1 MTGGNGHLSAMMS
14 IVNQDR
20 DRRLVYETVFSHY
33 RKHKVDMA
41 NAIKKPFPFLEG
53 LRDRDFISNKMYQD
67 SEESCRNLVPIQ
79 RVVYNVLDK
88 LEKTFDLALLE
99 ALFSEVNMKEYPELI
114 CICRSFKNA
123 IEEISNPQE
132 QEEKETLNSQPRLE
146 QGNGENFHR
155 SLPWLLADLSS
166 RVDTTPPENGRSEHC
181 CETEQINA
189 ERKDPTSD
197 ENDAP
202 GSQQANQRCA
212 QESEPAGSSEQISLQ
227 ANNGDARQEV
237 SSPLPSNEENT
248 TPPENGRS
256 EHCCETEQI
265 NAERKD
271 PTSDE
276 NDAPGSQQANQR
288 CAQESEPAGSSEQI
302 SLQVNNGDARQEV
315 SSPLPSNEEMISSG
329 DSAESSEEGEPP
341 AASTSALR
349 SQLELSE
356 REEPQ
361 EATCSQSQM
370 TPEPMDFRK
379 SPIFRKRVVSYNSS
393 SESSEDEVHWKAQR
407 LVFSSEP
414 SEEGRMRRRPR
425 KHLAQRSR
433 VPLKRRRPRG
443 IKRVNTGPLKRRR
456 RRRRPT
462 FPRDKNMNFQSPKL
476 PVTCGKV
483 KGILHKDMLKQGSWI
498 KCIQSEDGRWF
509 TPREFEIAGNY
520 EKAKNWK
527 TSLRC
532 GGETLSWLL
541 KRRFLPNPPTA
552 RKKRRVESPNSDLTD
567 AYPENSNRCEVCQD
581 GGKLF
586 CCDTC
591 PKSFHEDCHIQPVEA
606 ERDPWS
612 CIFCRIK
619 AIQQRSL
626 ESQPCHQETE
636 ILRRQMLP
644 EEKLKCEF
652 LLLKVCCWTKSP
664 FFAFEPYYSE
674 QGFQGPREPMW
685 LNKIKERLKEE
696 RYHRVDEFVQDMRL
710 IFQNHMAY
718 YRDRKFARL
727 GLQLEAIFE
736 KNFKD
741 IFAIQ
746 ENNE

>member
-14 IVNQDR
+14 VVNQDR

-33 RKHKVDMA
+33 RKHKVEMA

-53 LRDRDFISNKMYQD
+53 LRDRDFISNKTYED

-88 LEKTFDLALLE
+88 LEKTFDLPLLE

-132 QEEKETLNSQPRLE
+132 QEEKEQLNIQPRLE

-155 SLPWLLADLSS
+155 SLPWLRAGPSS
-166 RVDTTPPENGRSEHC
+166 HADTTPPENGLSEHC
-181 CETEQINA
+181 CGTEQIDA

-212 QESEPAGSSEQISLQ
+212 QESEPAGSSEQVSLQ
-227 ANNGDARQEV
+227 VNNGDARQEV

-248 TPPENGRS
+248 TPPENGLS

-265 NAERKD
+265 DAERKD

-276 NDAPGSQQANQR
+276 NDAPGSQEANQR
-288 CAQESEPAGSSEQI
+288 CAQESEPAGSSEQV

-315 SSPLPSNEEMISSG
+315 SSPLPSNEEMISNG

-379 SPIFRKRVVSYNSS
+379 TPIFRKG
-393 SESSEDEVHWKAQR
+393 
-407 LVFSSEP
+407 
-414 SEEGRMRRRPR
+414 GRMRGRPR

-433 VPLKRRRPRG
+433 VPLKRGRPRG
-443 IKRVNTGPLKRRR
+443 IKRVNTGPLKRIRR
-456 RRRRPT
+456 RRCPT
-462 FPRDKNMNFQSPKL
+462 FPRDKNVNFQSPKL

-483 KGILHKDMLKQGSWI
+483 KGILHKDMLKQGSWN

-520 EKAKNWK
+520 ENAKKWK

-541 KRRFLPNPPTA
+541 KRGFLPDPPTA
-552 RKKRRVESPNSDLTD
+552 RKKRRLESPSSDLTD
-567 AYPENSNRCEVCQD
+567 AYPENSNWCEVCQD

-619 AIQQRSL
+619 AIQERSL

-652 LLLKVCCWTKSP
+652 LLLKVYCWTKSP
-664 FFAFEPYYSE
+664 FFAFEPCYSK

-685 LNKIKERLKEE
+685 LNKIKERLKEKC
-696 RYHRVDEFVQDMRL
+696 YHQVDEFVQDMRL

-718 YRDRKFARL
+718 YRDHKFARL

-746 ENNE
+746 KTTSESSFQFGPISLS

>member
-1 MTGGNGHLSAMMS
+1 MS

-132 QEEKETLNSQPRLE
+132 QEEKEKLNSQPRLE
-146 QGNGENFHR
+146 QGNSIWIKAIFLSIKRTLESDCKRQMDSTR
-155 SLPWLLADLSS
+155 S
-166 RVDTTPPENGRSEHC
+166 
-181 CETEQINA
+181 
-189 ERKDPTSD
+189 
-197 ENDAP
+197 
-202 GSQQANQRCA
+202 
-212 QESEPAGSSEQISLQ
+212 
-227 ANNGDARQEV
+227 RQD
-237 SSPLPSNEENT
+237 T

-315 SSPLPSNEEMISSG
+315 SSPLPSNEESPGAELPTHEKQINSCFVLLVDRKNEKPFHYPGAQSRTDLISSG

-407 LVFSSEP
+407 LVFSSGP
-414 SEEGRMRRRPR
+414 SEEDISSDDSVEPSSEEGPQEASPSVPRR
-425 KHLAQRSR
+425 
-433 VPLKRRRPRG
+433 

-541 KRRFLPNPPTA
+541 KRGFLPNPPTA